1 MARQDPVTTPDA
13 ADLRRSR
20 RGVRCQVLR
29 DRGAATLEMVI
40 LFPLLLL
47 VVAAAVQ
54 AVFVYQAHSTAQAA
68 AQEGVRAARTDGASR
83 SAGPA
88 AAVRF
93 ATRVGGAF
101 LTHPDARAGGDAG
114 TVEVVVTGRV
124 PSFLPIAQWT
134 VSEVARAPV
143 ERFIPADR
151 P

>member
-1 MARQDPVTTPDA
+1 MP
-13 ADLRRSR
+13 
-20 RGVRCQVLR
+20 R

-54 AVFVYQAHSTAQAA
+54 AVFVYQAHATAQAA
-68 AQEGVRAARTDGASR
+68 AQEGVRAARAHGASR

-88 AAVRF
+88 AALRF
-93 ATRVGGAF
+93 ASRVGGAF
-101 LTHPDARAGGDAG
+101 LTHPAARAGGDAG

-124 PSFLPIAQWT
+124 PSFLPIAKWT
-134 VSEVARAPV
+134 VSEVSRAPV
-143 ERFIPADR
+143 ERFVPASR

>member
-1 MARQDPVTTPDA
+1 MTAPRA
-13 ADLRRSR
+13 AGPRRSR
-20 RGVRCQVLR
+20 RGTRCRVSD

-68 AQEGVRAARTDGASR
+68 AQEGVRAARADGTSR
-83 SAGPA
+83 PAGAA

-101 LTHPDARAGGDAG
+101 LTHPAARAGGDAG

-124 PSFLPIAQWT
+124 PSFLPGAGWT
-134 VSEVARAPV
+134 VSEVSRAPV